1 MWIIRNLRCHYLQN
15 TITNSEKIF
24 DTNSINHFTNIAK
37 VLRGGVSELI
47 GNYEY
52 LRILPQPSEVK
63 TFGMVMIR
71 NCFTNVIKVFK
82 GGVSYQTGKYEYLHI
97 LPQPGEVKNFGMA
110 TIRNCLFGMKLRS
123 KYFRKE
129 YILSKNYRAELVG
142 LFGNPVDENPTG
154 PMMEAGFAAQG
165 LNYRYITMKVE
176 KENLKDAIAGIRAI
190 GMRGLNLTIPHKIAV
205 IPFLDELSPAAKII
219 GAVNSIRV
227 QDGQLIG
234 ENTDGKGF
242 VTSLME
248 TGVELNGRII
258 TVLGSGGAAR
268 AVAVECAISG
278 AETVNIVAR
287 NEERGK
293 ELADLIS
300 EKTEAQG
307 VYFTWKGSVPIP
319 EGTEVLVNCTNVGLY
334 PDENKPDITYEDI
347 RKNMTVCDV
356 VFNPPET
363 KFLKEAK
370 ARGAATV
377 NGLGMLVNQ
386 AALNYC
392 LWTENMAPKD
402 MMKEALLREFNLEN
416 QTVQEEKTIQKNIA
430 IQEKVTKDTVKNMK
444 TDITDTVNIMENT
457 RRTPGRFQATQGEEN
472 IMDEQDRKLIE
483 KMIEYYAGDPKRVQH
498 FLKVY
503 EFAKLIGES
512 ESLDTETM
520 HILRTA
526 AIVHDIGIKISE
538 EKYGSSNGKYQEI
551 EGAPLVTEFL
561 SDTGMTTEQ
570 ISRVAYLVGHH
581 HTLTD
586 IKGMDYQI
594 LIEADYIVNAS
605 ENGYSKENVENFVE
619 KIVKTQSGRE
629 LTRAVMSC

>member
-287 NEERGK
+287 NEESGK

-416 QTVQEEKTIQKNIA
+416 ETVQEEKTIQKNIA
-430 IQEKVTKDTVKNMK
+430 IQEKVTK
-444 TDITDTVNIMENT
+444 
-457 RRTPGRFQATQGEEN
+457 GEEN

-483 KMIEYYAGDPKRVQH
+483 KMMEYYAGDPKRVQH

-512 ESLDTETM
+512 ESLDTEIM

-538 EKYGSSNGKYQEI
+538 EKYGSSNGKYQEK
-551 EGAPLVTEFL
+551 EGPAVAEPMLLALGYDEAVIDRVLFL
-561 SDTGMTTEQ
+561 
-570 ISRVAYLVGHH
+570 IAHH
-581 HTLTD
+581 HTYNEIEGL
-586 IKGMDYQI
+586 DYQI
-594 LIEADYIVNAS
+594 LVEADFLVNLFEDGSSREAAQKVQK
-605 ENGYSKENVENFVE
+605 NIF
-619 KIVKTQSGRE
+619 KTNTGTKYLSD
-629 LTRAVMSC
+629 LFLN

>member
-248 TGVELNGRII
+248 TGIELNGRII

-416 QTVQEEKTIQKNIA
+416 ETVQEEKTIQKNIA
-430 IQEKVTKDTVKNMK
+430 IQEKVTK
-444 TDITDTVNIMENT
+444 DTVNIMENT

-483 KMIEYYAGDPKRVQH
+483 KMMEYYAGDPKRVQH

-538 EKYGSSNGKYQEI
+538 EKYGSSNGKYQEK
-551 EGAPLVTEFL
+551 EGPAVAEPMLLALGYDEAVIDRVLFL
-561 SDTGMTTEQ
+561 
-570 ISRVAYLVGHH
+570 IAHH
-581 HTLTD
+581 HTYNEIEGL
-586 IKGMDYQI
+586 DYQI
-594 LIEADYIVNAS
+594 LVEADFLVNLFEDGSSREAAQKVQK
-605 ENGYSKENVENFVE
+605 NIF
-619 KIVKTQSGRE
+619 KTNTGTKYLSD
-629 LTRAVMSC
+629 LFLN

>member
-110 TIRNCLFGMKLRS
+110 TIRNCLFGVKLRS

-287 NEERGK
+287 NEESGK

-416 QTVQEEKTIQKNIA
+416 ETVQEEKTIQKNIA
-430 IQEKVTKDTVKNMK
+430 IQEKVTK
-444 TDITDTVNIMENT
+444 
-457 RRTPGRFQATQGEEN
+457 GEEN

-483 KMIEYYAGDPKRVQH
+483 KMMEYYAGDPKRVQH

-512 ESLDTETM
+512 ESLDTEIM

-538 EKYGSSNGKYQEI
+538 EKYGSSNGKYQEK
-551 EGAPLVTEFL
+551 EGPAVAEPMLLALGYDEAVIDRVLFL
-561 SDTGMTTEQ
+561 
-570 ISRVAYLVGHH
+570 IAHH
-581 HTLTD
+581 HTYNEIEGL
-586 IKGMDYQI
+586 DYQI
-594 LIEADYIVNAS
+594 LVEADFLVNLFEDGSSREAAQKVQK
-605 ENGYSKENVENFVE
+605 NIF
-619 KIVKTQSGRE
+619 KTNTGMKYLSD
-629 LTRAVMSC
+629 LFLN

>member
-248 TGVELNGRII
+248 TGIELNGRII

-416 QTVQEEKTIQKNIA
+416 ETVQEEKTIQKNIA
-430 IQEKVTKDTVKNMK
+430 IQEKVTK
-444 TDITDTVNIMENT
+444 
-457 RRTPGRFQATQGEEN
+457 GEEN

-483 KMIEYYAGDPKRVQH
+483 KMMEYYAGDPKRVQH

-512 ESLDTETM
+512 ESLDTEIM

-538 EKYGSSNGKYQEI
+538 EKYGSSNGKYQEK
-551 EGAPLVTEFL
+551 EGPAVAEPMLLALGYDEAVIDRVLFL
-561 SDTGMTTEQ
+561 
-570 ISRVAYLVGHH
+570 IAHH
-581 HTLTD
+581 HTYNEIEGL
-586 IKGMDYQI
+586 DYQI
-594 LIEADYIVNAS
+594 LVEADFLVNLFEDGSSREAAQKVQK
-605 ENGYSKENVENFVE
+605 NIF
-619 KIVKTQSGRE
+619 KTNTGMKYLSD
-629 LTRAVMSC
+629 LFLN

>member
-47 GNYEY
+47 GN
-52 LRILPQPSEVK
+52 
-63 TFGMVMIR
+63 
-71 NCFTNVIKVFK
+71 
-82 GGVSYQTGKYEYLHI
+82 YEYLHI

-176 KENLKDAIAGIRAI
+176 KENLKDAIVGIRAI

-248 TGVELNGRII
+248 TGIELNGRII

-416 QTVQEEKTIQKNIA
+416 ETVQEEKTIQKNIA

-483 KMIEYYAGDPKRVQH
+483 KMMEYYAGDPKRVQH

-538 EKYGSSNGKYQEI
+538 EKYGSSNGKYQEK
-551 EGAPLVTEFL
+551 EGPAVAEPMLLALGYDEAVIDRVLFL
-561 SDTGMTTEQ
+561 
-570 ISRVAYLVGHH
+570 IAHH
-581 HTLTD
+581 HTYNEIEGL
-586 IKGMDYQI
+586 DYQI
-594 LIEADYIVNAS
+594 LVEADFLVNLFEDGSSREAAQKVQK
-605 ENGYSKENVENFVE
+605 NIF
-619 KIVKTQSGRE
+619 KTNTGTKYLSD
-629 LTRAVMSC
+629 LFLN

>member
-1 MWIIRNLRCHYLQN
+1 
-15 TITNSEKIF
+15 
-24 DTNSINHFTNIAK
+24 
-37 VLRGGVSELI
+37 
-47 GNYEY
+47 
-52 LRILPQPSEVK
+52 
-63 TFGMVMIR
+63 MIR

-110 TIRNCLFGMKLRS
+110 TIRNCLFGMKLRA

-248 TGVELNGRII
+248 TGIELNGRII

-416 QTVQEEKTIQKNIA
+416 ETVQEEKTIQKNIA

-483 KMIEYYAGDPKRVQH
+483 KMMEYYAGDPKRVQH

-538 EKYGSSNGKYQEI
+538 EKYGSSNGKYQEK
-551 EGAPLVTEFL
+551 EGPAVAEPMLLALGYDEAVIDRVLFL
-561 SDTGMTTEQ
+561 
-570 ISRVAYLVGHH
+570 IAHH
-581 HTLTD
+581 HTYNEIEGL
-586 IKGMDYQI
+586 DYQI
-594 LIEADYIVNAS
+594 LVEADFLVNLFEDGSSREAAQKVQK
-605 ENGYSKENVENFVE
+605 NIF
-619 KIVKTQSGRE
+619 KTNTGTKYLSD
-629 LTRAVMSC
+629 LFLN

>member
-416 QTVQEEKTIQKNIA
+416 ETVQEEKTIQKNIA

-444 TDITDTVNIMENT
+444 TDITDIMENT
-457 RRTPGRFQATQGEEN
+457 RRTPGHFQATQGEEN

-483 KMIEYYAGDPKRVQH
+483 KMMEYYAGDPKRVQH

-538 EKYGSSNGKYQEI
+538 EKYGSSNGKYQEK
-551 EGAPLVTEFL
+551 EGPAVAEPMLLALGYDEAVIDRVLFL
-561 SDTGMTTEQ
+561 
-570 ISRVAYLVGHH
+570 IAHH
-581 HTLTD
+581 HTYNEIEGL
-586 IKGMDYQI
+586 DYQI
-594 LIEADYIVNAS
+594 LVEADFLVNLFEDGSSREAAQKVQK
-605 ENGYSKENVENFVE
+605 NIF
-619 KIVKTQSGRE
+619 KTNTGTKYLSD
-629 LTRAVMSC
+629 LFLN

>member
-287 NEERGK
+287 NEESGK

-430 IQEKVTKDTVKNMK
+430 IQEKVTK
-444 TDITDTVNIMENT
+444 
-457 RRTPGRFQATQGEEN
+457 GEEN

-483 KMIEYYAGDPKRVQH
+483 KMMEYYAGDPKRVQH

-512 ESLDTETM
+512 ESLDTEIM

-538 EKYGSSNGKYQEI
+538 EKYGSSNGKYQEK
-551 EGAPLVTEFL
+551 EGPAVAEPMLLALGYDEAVIDRVLFL
-561 SDTGMTTEQ
+561 
-570 ISRVAYLVGHH
+570 IAHH
-581 HTLTD
+581 HTYNEIEGL
-586 IKGMDYQI
+586 DYQI
-594 LIEADYIVNAS
+594 LVEADFLVNLFEDGSSREAAQKVQK
-605 ENGYSKENVENFVE
+605 NIF
-619 KIVKTQSGRE
+619 KTNTGMKYLSD
-629 LTRAVMSC
+629 LFLN

>member
-15 TITNSEKIF
+15 TITNSEKMF

-82 GGVSYQTGKYEYLHI
+82 GGISYQTGKYEYLHI

-154 PMMEAGFAAQG
+154 LMMEAGFEEQG

-176 KENLKDAIAGIRAI
+176 KEKLKDAIAGVRAI

-205 IPFLDELSPAAKII
+205 IPFLDELSPAAQII
-219 GAVNSIRV
+219 GAVNSVRV

-248 TGVELNGRII
+248 AGIELKERTIS
-258 TVLGSGGAAR
+258 VLGSGGVAR

-278 AETVNIVAR
+278 AKTVNIIAR
-287 NEERGK
+287 NEESGK

-307 VYFTWKGSVPIP
+307 VYFAWKGSVHIP
-319 EGTEVLVNCTNVGLY
+319 ESTEVLVNCTNVGLY
-334 PDENKPDITYEDI
+334 PDENKPDIVYEDI
-347 RKNMTVCDV
+347 TKNITVCDV

-402 MMKEALLREFNLEN
+402 VMKEALLREFGLEN
-416 QTVQEEKTIQKNIA
+416 TTA
-430 IQEKVTKDTVKNMK
+430 
-444 TDITDTVNIMENT
+444 
-457 RRTPGRFQATQGEEN
+457 QGEQK
-472 IMDEQDRKLIE
+472 IMDEKDRKLIE
-483 KMIEYYAGDPKRVQH
+483 KMMEYYAGDPKRVQH

-503 EFAKLIGES
+503 EFAKLIGEA
-512 ESLDTETM
+512 ESLDSETM

-538 EKYGSSNGKYQEI
+538 EKYGSSNGKYQEK
-551 EGAPLVTEFL
+551 EGPAVAEPMLLTLGYDEAVIDRVLFL
-561 SDTGMTTEQ
+561 
-570 ISRVAYLVGHH
+570 IAHH
-581 HTLTD
+581 HTYNEIEGL
-586 IKGMDYQI
+586 DYQI
-594 LIEADYIVNAS
+594 LVEADFLVNLFEDGSSRETA
-605 ENGYSKENVENFVE
+605 E
-619 KIVKTQSGRE
+619 KVRKNIFRTKTGIKYLE
-629 LTRAVMSC
+629 HLFCE

>member
-97 LPQPGEVKNFGMA
+97 LPQPGEVKTFGMA
-110 TIRNCLFGMKLRS
+110 TIRICLFGMKLRS

-287 NEERGK
+287 NEESGK

-402 MMKEALLREFNLEN
+402 VMKEALLREFNLEN
-416 QTVQEEKTIQKNIA
+416 ETVQEEETIQKNIA

-444 TDITDTVNIMENT
+444 TDITDTVNIIENT

-483 KMIEYYAGDPKRVQH
+483 KMMEYYAGDPKRVQH

-538 EKYGSSNGKYQEI
+538 EKYGSSNGKYQEK
-551 EGAPLVTEFL
+551 EGPAVAEPMLLALGYDEAVIDRVLFL
-561 SDTGMTTEQ
+561 
-570 ISRVAYLVGHH
+570 IAHH
-581 HTLTD
+581 HTYNEIERL
-586 IKGMDYQI
+586 DYQI
-594 LIEADYIVNAS
+594 LVEADFLVNLFEDGSSREAAQKVQK
-605 ENGYSKENVENFVE
+605 NIF
-619 KIVKTQSGRE
+619 KTNTGTKYLSD
-629 LTRAVMSC
+629 LFLN

>member
-248 TGVELNGRII
+248 TGIELNGRII

-334 PDENKPDITYEDI
+334 PDENKPDIIYEDI

-416 QTVQEEKTIQKNIA
+416 ETVQEEKTIQKNIA
-430 IQEKVTKDTVKNMK
+430 IQEKVTK
-444 TDITDTVNIMENT
+444 
-457 RRTPGRFQATQGEEN
+457 GEEN

-483 KMIEYYAGDPKRVQH
+483 KMMEYYAGDPKRVQH

-538 EKYGSSNGKYQEI
+538 EKYGSSNGKYQEK
-551 EGAPLVTEFL
+551 EGPAVAEPMLLALGYDEAVIDRVLFL
-561 SDTGMTTEQ
+561 
-570 ISRVAYLVGHH
+570 IAHH
-581 HTLTD
+581 HTYNEIEGL
-586 IKGMDYQI
+586 DYQI
-594 LIEADYIVNAS
+594 LVEADFLVNLFEDGSSREAAQKVQK
-605 ENGYSKENVENFVE
+605 NIF
-619 KIVKTQSGRE
+619 KTNTGTKYLSD
-629 LTRAVMSC
+629 LFLN

>member
-110 TIRNCLFGMKLRS
+110 TIRNCLFGVKLRS

-287 NEERGK
+287 NEESGK

-416 QTVQEEKTIQKNIA
+416 ETVQEEKTIQKNIA
-430 IQEKVTKDTVKNMK
+430 IQEKVTK
-444 TDITDTVNIMENT
+444 
-457 RRTPGRFQATQGEEN
+457 GEEN

-483 KMIEYYAGDPKRVQH
+483 KMMEYYAGDPKRVQH

-538 EKYGSSNGKYQEI
+538 EKYGSSNGKYQEK
-551 EGAPLVTEFL
+551 EGPAVAEPMLLALGYDEAVIDRVLFL
-561 SDTGMTTEQ
+561 
-570 ISRVAYLVGHH
+570 IAHH
-581 HTLTD
+581 HTYNEIEGL
-586 IKGMDYQI
+586 DYQI
-594 LIEADYIVNAS
+594 LVEADFLVNLFEDGSSREAAQKVQK
-605 ENGYSKENVENFVE
+605 NIF
-619 KIVKTQSGRE
+619 KTNTGTKYLSD
-629 LTRAVMSC
+629 LFLN

>member
-1 MWIIRNLRCHYLQN
+1 M
-15 TITNSEKIF
+15 
-24 DTNSINHFTNIAK
+24 
-37 VLRGGVSELI
+37 
-47 GNYEY
+47 
-52 LRILPQPSEVK
+52 
-63 TFGMVMIR
+63 
-71 NCFTNVIKVFK
+71 
-82 GGVSYQTGKYEYLHI
+82 
-97 LPQPGEVKNFGMA
+97 
-110 TIRNCLFGMKLRS
+110 
-123 KYFRKE
+123 
-129 YILSKNYRAELVG
+129 SKNYRAELVG

-176 KENLKDAIAGIRAI
+176 KENLKDAIAGMRAI
-190 GMRGLNLTIPHKIAV
+190 GMKGLNLTIPHKIAV
-205 IPFLDELSPAAKII
+205 ISFLDELSPAAKII
-219 GAVNSIRV
+219 GAVNSVRV

-248 TGVELNGRII
+248 TGIELKERTIS
-258 TVLGSGGAAR
+258 VLGSGGAAR

-278 AETVNIVAR
+278 AKTVNIIAR
-287 NEERGK
+287 NEESGK

-307 VYFTWKGSVPIP
+307 VYFAWKGSVHIP
-319 EGTEVLVNCTNVGLY
+319 ENTEVLVNCTNVGLY
-334 PDENKPDITYEDI
+334 PDENKPDVVYEDI
-347 RKNMTVCDV
+347 TENMTVCDV

-402 MMKEALLREFNLEN
+402 VMKEALLREFGLKNEASKECIATQEN
-416 QTVQEEKTIQKNIA
+416 VMEDTGRTIGVNAEKT
-430 IQEKVTKDTVKNMK
+430 VM
-444 TDITDTVNIMENT
+444 TDVAENE
-457 RRTPGRFQATQGEEN
+457 GQN
-472 IMDEQDRKLIE
+472 IMDEKDRKLIE

-512 ESLDTETM
+512 ESLDEETI

-538 EKYGSSNGKYQEI
+538 EKYGSSNGKYQEK
-551 EGAPLVTEFL
+551 EGPAVAEPMLLDLGYDEAVIDRVLFL
-561 SDTGMTTEQ
+561 
-570 ISRVAYLVGHH
+570 IAHH
-581 HTLTD
+581 HTYNEIEGL
-586 IKGMDYQI
+586 DYQI
-594 LIEADYIVNAS
+594 LVEADFLVNLFEDGSSRETA
-605 ENGYSKENVENFVE
+605 E
-619 KIVKTQSGRE
+619 KVQKNIFRTNTGTKYLSD
-629 LTRAVMSC
+629 LFLM

>member
-1 MWIIRNLRCHYLQN
+1 M
-15 TITNSEKIF
+15 
-24 DTNSINHFTNIAK
+24 
-37 VLRGGVSELI
+37 
-47 GNYEY
+47 
-52 LRILPQPSEVK
+52 
-63 TFGMVMIR
+63 
-71 NCFTNVIKVFK
+71 
-82 GGVSYQTGKYEYLHI
+82 
-97 LPQPGEVKNFGMA
+97 
-110 TIRNCLFGMKLRS
+110 
-123 KYFRKE
+123 
-129 YILSKNYRAELVG
+129 SKNYRAELVG

-176 KENLKDAIAGIRAI
+176 KENLKDAIAGMRAI

-219 GAVNSIRV
+219 GAVNSVRV
-227 QDGQLIG
+227 QNGQLIG

-248 TGVELNGRII
+248 TGIELKERTI

-278 AETVNIVAR
+278 AKTVNIVAR

-293 ELADLIS
+293 ELTDLIS

-307 VYFTWKGSVPIP
+307 VYFAWEGSVHIP
-319 EGTEVLVNCTNVGLY
+319 ENTEVLVNCTNVGLY
-334 PDENKPDITYEDI
+334 PDENKPDVAYEDI
-347 RKNMTVCDV
+347 AEGMTVCDV

-363 KFLKEAK
+363 KFLKEAE
-370 ARGAATV
+370 AHGATTV

-402 MMKEALLREFNLEN
+402 VMKEALLREFDLESE
-416 QTVQEEKTIQKNIA
+416 TSKECIAVQENVMEDTGKNIGA
-430 IQEKVTKDTVKNMK
+430 NAERTIT
-444 TDITDTVNIMENT
+444 TDIAENEAGENSIRRIIEKNIKANTGNNIKIDAVNAIKNT
-457 RRTPGRFQATQGEEN
+457 EKSIIQLQTTQGEQK

-483 KMIEYYAGDPKRVQH
+483 KMMKYYAGDPKRVQH

-512 ESLDTETM
+512 ESLDAETM

-538 EKYGSSNGKYQEI
+538 EKYGSSNGKYQEK
-551 EGAPLVTEFL
+551 EGPAVAEPMLLTLGYDEAIIDRVLFL
-561 SDTGMTTEQ
+561 
-570 ISRVAYLVGHH
+570 IAHH
-581 HTLTD
+581 HTYNEIEGL
-586 IKGMDYQI
+586 DYQI
-594 LIEADYIVNAS
+594 LVEADFLVNLFEDGSSRETA
-605 ENGYSKENVENFVE
+605 EKVQKNIFKTKTGIKYLQQLFVT
-619 KIVKTQSGRE
+619 KSYKS
-629 LTRAVMSC
+629 L

>member
-1 MWIIRNLRCHYLQN
+1 M
-15 TITNSEKIF
+15 
-24 DTNSINHFTNIAK
+24 
-37 VLRGGVSELI
+37 
-47 GNYEY
+47 
-52 LRILPQPSEVK
+52 
-63 TFGMVMIR
+63 
-71 NCFTNVIKVFK
+71 
-82 GGVSYQTGKYEYLHI
+82 
-97 LPQPGEVKNFGMA
+97 
-110 TIRNCLFGMKLRS
+110 
-123 KYFRKE
+123 
-129 YILSKNYRAELVG
+129 SKNYRAELVG

-154 PMMEAGFAAQG
+154 PMMEAGFEAQG

-190 GMRGLNLTIPHKIAV
+190 GMRGLNLTILHKIAV

-287 NEERGK
+287 NEESGK

-416 QTVQEEKTIQKNIA
+416 ETVQEEKTIQKNIA
-430 IQEKVTKDTVKNMK
+430 IQEKVTK
-444 TDITDTVNIMENT
+444 
-457 RRTPGRFQATQGEEN
+457 GEEN

-483 KMIEYYAGDPKRVQH
+483 KMMEYYAGDPKRVQH

-538 EKYGSSNGKYQEI
+538 EKYGSSNGKYQEK
-551 EGAPLVTEFL
+551 EGPAVAEPMLLALGYDEAVIDRVLFL
-561 SDTGMTTEQ
+561 
-570 ISRVAYLVGHH
+570 IAHH
-581 HTLTD
+581 HTYNEIEGL
-586 IKGMDYQI
+586 DYQI
-594 LIEADYIVNAS
+594 LVEADFLVNLFEDGSSREAAQKVQK
-605 ENGYSKENVENFVE
+605 NIF
-619 KIVKTQSGRE
+619 KTNTGTKYLSD
-629 LTRAVMSC
+629 LFLN

>member
-63 TFGMVMIR
+63 T
-71 NCFTNVIKVFK
+71 
-82 GGVSYQTGKYEYLHI
+82 
-97 LPQPGEVKNFGMA
+97 
-110 TIRNCLFGMKLRS
+110 FGMKLRS

-287 NEERGK
+287 NEESGK

-416 QTVQEEKTIQKNIA
+416 ETVQEEKTIQKNIA
-430 IQEKVTKDTVKNMK
+430 IQEKVTK
-444 TDITDTVNIMENT
+444 
-457 RRTPGRFQATQGEEN
+457 GEEN

-483 KMIEYYAGDPKRVQH
+483 KMMEYYAGDPKRVQH

-538 EKYGSSNGKYQEI
+538 EKYGSSNGKYQEK
-551 EGAPLVTEFL
+551 EGPAVAEPMLLALGYDEAVIDRVLFL
-561 SDTGMTTEQ
+561 
-570 ISRVAYLVGHH
+570 IAHH
-581 HTLTD
+581 HTYNEIEGL
-586 IKGMDYQI
+586 DYQI
-594 LIEADYIVNAS
+594 LVEADFLVNLFEDGSSREAAQKVQK
-605 ENGYSKENVENFVE
+605 NIF
-619 KIVKTQSGRE
+619 KTNTGMKYLSD
-629 LTRAVMSC
+629 LFLN

>member
-37 VLRGGVSELI
+37 VLRGGVSEPI

-248 TGVELNGRII
+248 TGIELNGRII

-416 QTVQEEKTIQKNIA
+416 ETVQEEKTIQKNIA
-430 IQEKVTKDTVKNMK
+430 IQEKVTK
-444 TDITDTVNIMENT
+444 
-457 RRTPGRFQATQGEEN
+457 GEEN

-483 KMIEYYAGDPKRVQH
+483 KMMEYYAGDPKRVQH

-538 EKYGSSNGKYQEI
+538 EKYGSSNGKYQEK
-551 EGAPLVTEFL
+551 EGPAVAEPMLLALGYDEAVIDRVLFL
-561 SDTGMTTEQ
+561 
-570 ISRVAYLVGHH
+570 IAHH
-581 HTLTD
+581 HTYNEIEGL
-586 IKGMDYQI
+586 DYQI
-594 LIEADYIVNAS
+594 LVEADFLVNLFEDGSSREAAQKVQK
-605 ENGYSKENVENFVE
+605 NIF
-619 KIVKTQSGRE
+619 KTNTGTKYLSD
-629 LTRAVMSC
+629 LFLN

>member
-287 NEERGK
+287 NEESGK

-334 PDENKPDITYEDI
+334 PDENKPDIVYEDI

-416 QTVQEEKTIQKNIA
+416 ETVQEEKTIQKNIA
-430 IQEKVTKDTVKNMK
+430 IQEKVTK
-444 TDITDTVNIMENT
+444 
-457 RRTPGRFQATQGEEN
+457 GEEN

-483 KMIEYYAGDPKRVQH
+483 KMMEYYAGDPKRVQH

-503 EFAKLIGES
+503 EFAKLIGGS

-538 EKYGSSNGKYQEI
+538 EKYGSSNGKYQEK
-551 EGAPLVTEFL
+551 EGPAVAEPMLLALGYDEAVIDRVLFL
-561 SDTGMTTEQ
+561 
-570 ISRVAYLVGHH
+570 IAHH
-581 HTLTD
+581 HTYNEIEGL
-586 IKGMDYQI
+586 DYQI
-594 LIEADYIVNAS
+594 LVEADFLVNLFEDGSSRETA
-605 ENGYSKENVENFVE
+605 E
-619 KIVKTQSGRE
+619 KVRKNIFKTNTGIKYLE
-629 LTRAVMSC
+629 HLFCE

>member
-97 LPQPGEVKNFGMA
+97 LPQPGEVKTFGMA

-287 NEERGK
+287 NEESGK

-416 QTVQEEKTIQKNIA
+416 ETVQEEKTIQKNIA
-430 IQEKVTKDTVKNMK
+430 IQEKVTK
-444 TDITDTVNIMENT
+444 
-457 RRTPGRFQATQGEEN
+457 GEEN

-483 KMIEYYAGDPKRVQH
+483 KMMEYYAGDPKRVQH

-538 EKYGSSNGKYQEI
+538 EKYGSSNGKYQEK
-551 EGAPLVTEFL
+551 EGPAVAEPMLLALGYDEAVIDRVLFL
-561 SDTGMTTEQ
+561 
-570 ISRVAYLVGHH
+570 IAHH
-581 HTLTD
+581 HTYNEIEGL
-586 IKGMDYQI
+586 DYQI
-594 LIEADYIVNAS
+594 LVEADFLVNLFEDGSSREAAPKVQK
-605 ENGYSKENVENFVE
+605 NIF
-619 KIVKTQSGRE
+619 KTNTGMKYLSD
-629 LTRAVMSC
+629 LFLN

>member
-248 TGVELNGRII
+248 TGIELNGRII

-416 QTVQEEKTIQKNIA
+416 ETVQEEKTIQKNIA
-430 IQEKVTKDTVKNMK
+430 IQEKVTK
-444 TDITDTVNIMENT
+444 
-457 RRTPGRFQATQGEEN
+457 GEEN

-483 KMIEYYAGDPKRVQH
+483 KMMEYYAGDPKRVQH

-538 EKYGSSNGKYQEI
+538 EKYGSSNGKYQEK
-551 EGAPLVTEFL
+551 EGPAVAEPMLLALGYDEAVIDRVLFL
-561 SDTGMTTEQ
+561 
-570 ISRVAYLVGHH
+570 IAHH
-581 HTLTD
+581 HTYNEIEGL
-586 IKGMDYQI
+586 DYQI
-594 LIEADYIVNAS
+594 LVEADFLVNLFEDGSSREAAQKVQK
-605 ENGYSKENVENFVE
+605 NIF
-619 KIVKTQSGRE
+619 KTNTGTKYLSD
-629 LTRAVMSC
+629 LFLN

>member
-110 TIRNCLFGMKLRS
+110 TIRNCLFGMKLWS

-248 TGVELNGRII
+248 TGIELNGRII

-416 QTVQEEKTIQKNIA
+416 ETVQEEKTIQKNIA

-444 TDITDTVNIMENT
+444 TDITDTVNIM
-457 RRTPGRFQATQGEEN
+457 
-472 IMDEQDRKLIE
+472 DEQDRKLIE
-483 KMIEYYAGDPKRVQH
+483 KMMEYYAGDPKRVQH

-538 EKYGSSNGKYQEI
+538 EKYGSSNGKYQEK
-551 EGAPLVTEFL
+551 EGPAVAEPMLLALGYDEAVIDRVLFL
-561 SDTGMTTEQ
+561 
-570 ISRVAYLVGHH
+570 IAHH
-581 HTLTD
+581 HTYNEIEGL
-586 IKGMDYQI
+586 DYQI
-594 LIEADYIVNAS
+594 LVEADFLVNLFEDGSSREAAQKVQK
-605 ENGYSKENVENFVE
+605 NIF
-619 KIVKTQSGRE
+619 KTNTGTKYLSD
-629 LTRAVMSC
+629 LFLN

>member
-63 TFGMVMIR
+63 TFGM
-71 NCFTNVIKVFK
+71 
-82 GGVSYQTGKYEYLHI
+82 
-97 LPQPGEVKNFGMA
+97 
-110 TIRNCLFGMKLRS
+110 KLRS

-142 LFGNPVDENPTG
+142 LFGDPVDENPTG

-287 NEERGK
+287 NEESGK

-347 RKNMTVCDV
+347 RKNMMVCDV

-370 ARGAATV
+370 ARGASTV

-416 QTVQEEKTIQKNIA
+416 ETVQEEKTIQKNIA
-430 IQEKVTKDTVKNMK
+430 IQEKVTK
-444 TDITDTVNIMENT
+444 
-457 RRTPGRFQATQGEEN
+457 GEEN

-483 KMIEYYAGDPKRVQH
+483 KMMEYYAGDPKRVQH

-538 EKYGSSNGKYQEI
+538 EKYGSSNGKYQEK
-551 EGAPLVTEFL
+551 EGPAVAEPMLLALGYDEAVIDRVLFL
-561 SDTGMTTEQ
+561 
-570 ISRVAYLVGHH
+570 IAHH
-581 HTLTD
+581 HTYNEIEGL
-586 IKGMDYQI
+586 DYQI
-594 LIEADYIVNAS
+594 LVEADFLVNLFEDGS
-605 ENGYSKENVENFVE
+605 S
-619 KIVKTQSGRE
+619 RE
-629 LTRAVMSC
+629 AAQKVQKNIFQTNTGTKYLSDLFLIH

>member
-248 TGVELNGRII
+248 TGIELNGRII

-386 AALNYC
+386 AA
-392 LWTENMAPKD
+392 ENMAPKD

-416 QTVQEEKTIQKNIA
+416 ETVQEEKTIQKNIA

-483 KMIEYYAGDPKRVQH
+483 KMMEYYAGDPKRVQH

-538 EKYGSSNGKYQEI
+538 EKYGSSNGKYQEK
-551 EGAPLVTEFL
+551 EGPAVAEPMLLALGYDEAVIDRVLFL
-561 SDTGMTTEQ
+561 
-570 ISRVAYLVGHH
+570 IAHH
-581 HTLTD
+581 HTYNEIEGL
-586 IKGMDYQI
+586 DYQI
-594 LIEADYIVNAS
+594 LVEADFLVNLFEDGSSREAAQKVQK
-605 ENGYSKENVENFVE
+605 NIF
-619 KIVKTQSGRE
+619 KTNTGTKYLSD
-629 LTRAVMSC
+629 LFLN

>member
-287 NEERGK
+287 NEESGK

-416 QTVQEEKTIQKNIA
+416 ETVQEEKTIQKNIA
-430 IQEKVTKDTVKNMK
+430 IQEKVTK
-444 TDITDTVNIMENT
+444 
-457 RRTPGRFQATQGEEN
+457 GEEN

-483 KMIEYYAGDPKRVQH
+483 KMMEYYAGDPKRVQH

-538 EKYGSSNGKYQEI
+538 EKYGSSNGKYQEK
-551 EGAPLVTEFL
+551 EGPAVAEPMLLALGYDEAVIDRVLFL
-561 SDTGMTTEQ
+561 
-570 ISRVAYLVGHH
+570 IAHH
-581 HTLTD
+581 HTYNEIEGL
-586 IKGMDYQI
+586 DYQI
-594 LIEADYIVNAS
+594 LVEADFLVNLFEDGSSREAAQKVQK
-605 ENGYSKENVENFVE
+605 NIF
-619 KIVKTQSGRE
+619 KTNTGMKYLSD
-629 LTRAVMSC
+629 LFLN

>member
-142 LFGNPVDENPTG
+142 LFGDPVDENPTG

-287 NEERGK
+287 NEESGK

-347 RKNMTVCDV
+347 RKNMMVCDV

-370 ARGAATV
+370 ARGASTV

-416 QTVQEEKTIQKNIA
+416 ETVQEEKTIQKNIA
-430 IQEKVTKDTVKNMK
+430 IQEKVTK
-444 TDITDTVNIMENT
+444 
-457 RRTPGRFQATQGEEN
+457 GEEN

-483 KMIEYYAGDPKRVQH
+483 KMMEYYAGDPKRVQH

-520 HILRTA
+520 YILRTA

-538 EKYGSSNGKYQEI
+538 EKYGSSNGKYQEK
-551 EGAPLVTEFL
+551 EGPAVAEPMLLALGYDEAVIDRVLFL
-561 SDTGMTTEQ
+561 
-570 ISRVAYLVGHH
+570 IAHH
-581 HTLTD
+581 HTYNEIEGL
-586 IKGMDYQI
+586 DYQI
-594 LIEADYIVNAS
+594 LVEADFLVNLFEDGSSREAAQKVQK
-605 ENGYSKENVENFVE
+605 NIF
-619 KIVKTQSGRE
+619 KTNTGMKYLSD
-629 LTRAVMSC
+629 LFLN